1 MLTRTNA
8 TRQYFDRTKD
18 INLIHILTFMQ
29 VLFACR
35 SPLVVSIVR
44 SMIISIAYLLDTS
57 LPVWAEASTDAL
69 IDCPVPVAHK
79 RSRRIDPSLK
89 RAIGHAI
96 AQRVGGATAGK
107 MHQTMSR
114 FRKRGAK
121 RFGVEICSSAVG
133 GRVRSYIRNGKE
145 KMHKQRH
152 VSISLD
158 GTRMS
163 GKDTLY
169 CALYAPRL
177 KQAVW
182 LPPQVLM
189 GAIAGQRAG
198 RKCTKYLADLVH
210 FGSADS

>member
-107 MHQTMSR
+107 MHQTLSR
-114 FRKRGAK
+114 FRKWGAK
-121 RFGVEICSSAVG
+121 RFGVEICSNAVG
-133 GRVRSYIRNGKE
+133 GRVRSYIRNAKKRCINNVMYQYLWMELKCRVKTHCIVHYMLLGLN
-145 KMHKQRH
+145 KQC
-152 VSISLD
+152 
-158 GTRMS
+158 G
-163 GKDTLY
+163 
-169 CALYAPRL
+169 
-177 KQAVW
+177 
-182 LPPQVLM
+182 
-189 GAIAGQRAG
+189 
-198 RKCTKYLADLVH
+198 YLRR
-210 FGSADS
+210 S